1 MVSVVVP
8 VYNVEKYLKRC
19 VESILAQTEKEL
31 EIILVDDGST
41 DNSGRICDE
50 YAKAYS
56 HIKAVHKENGGLTSA
71 WIAGVKAA
79 KGDYIG
85 FVDSDDWIDQDMYQ
99 RMYQKAREYGADMVC
114 CGLKKEFENS
124 KREAVCLS
132 DRLSQEYYTEQEIAE
147 KIVPVL
153 LCDGSFDSRAIP
165 ASRAMKL
172 YRRELLENNL
182 KYCNDKVS
190 IGEDLVITF
199 ACLQDCKSIYTIH
212 DFYPYHYWINESSL
226 TGKHD
231 REYLEKL
238 LVLQKQLIYINRE
251 KSDGIY
257 QYDYSEQIINDF
269 LFLVLMCIKEE
280 IYKNRT
286 DKTKQ
291 VIRRVREM
299 CETKEVAQAL
309 ENYHMPKLML
319 TGKVFVFLMKHKM
332 YLLMYL
338 AVKAVFS

>member
-19 VESILAQTEKEL
+19 VDSILAQTEKQL

-41 DNSGRICDE
+41 DSSGKLCDA
-50 YAKAYS
+50 YAKEHS
-56 HIKAVHKENGGLTSA
+56 HITVIHKENGGLTSA
-71 WIAGVKAA
+71 WIAGAKVA

-85 FVDSDDWIDQDMYQ
+85 FVDSDDWIDPDMYQ
-99 RMYQKAREYGADMVC
+99 QMYEKAKEYNADMVC

-124 KREAVCLS
+124 DRSPSYLI
-132 DRLSQEYYTEQEIAE
+132 DRLQQEFYNRKEIAE
-147 KIVPVL
+147 KIVPVF

-172 YRRELLENNL
+172 YRRELISNNI
-182 KYCNDKVS
+182 KYCRDEVS

-199 ACLQDCKSIYTIH
+199 ACFQDCESICAIH

-231 REYLEKL
+231 REYLKKL
-238 LVLQKQLIYINRE
+238 LILRKQLLYIN
-251 KSDGIY
+251 KAKGG
-257 QYDYSEQIINDF
+257 YDYSQQIVNDF

-280 IYKNRT
+280 IHKNHSDT
-286 DKTKQ
+286 PKE
-291 VIRRVREM
+291 VVRRVKDI
-299 CETKEVAQAL
+299 CETKEVAEAL
-309 ENYHMPKLML
+309 QTYQMPKLML
-319 TGKVFVFLMKHKM
+319 TGKVFVFFMKHKL
-332 YLLMYL
+332 YWFMYL
-338 AVKAVFS
+338 AIKAVFR

>member
-19 VESILAQTEKEL
+19 VDSILTQTEKQL

-41 DNSGRICDE
+41 DSSGKLCDA
-50 YAKAYS
+50 YAKEHS
-56 HIKAVHKENGGLTSA
+56 HITVIHKENGGLTSA
-71 WIAGVKAA
+71 WIAGAKVA

-85 FVDSDDWIDQDMYQ
+85 FVDSDDWIDPDMYQ
-99 RMYQKAREYGADMVC
+99 RMYEKAKEYNADMVC

-124 KREAVCLS
+124 DRAPSYLI
-132 DRLSQEYYTEQEIAE
+132 DRLQQEFYNRKEITE
-147 KIVPVL
+147 KIVPVF

-172 YRRELLENNL
+172 YRRELISNNM
-182 KYCNDKVS
+182 KYCRDEVS

-199 ACLQDCKSIYTIH
+199 ACFQDCESICAIH

-231 REYLEKL
+231 REYLKKL
-238 LVLQKQLIYINRE
+238 LILREQLLYIN
-251 KSDGIY
+251 KAKGG
-257 QYDYSEQIINDF
+257 YDYSQQIVNDF

-280 IYKNRT
+280 IHKNHSDT
-286 DKTKQ
+286 PKK
-291 VIRRVREM
+291 VVRRVKDI
-299 CETKEVAQAL
+299 CETKEVAEAL
-309 ENYHMPKLML
+309 QTYQMPKLML
-319 TGKVFVFLMKHKM
+319 TGKVFVFFMKYKL
-332 YLLMYL
+332 YWFMYL
-338 AVKAVFS
+338 AIKAVFR